1 MFRYLGLPS
10 LTDATFVMF
19 LLSWLVTRQI
29 GFFGIFLSVVFKA
42 PKHLHWVWDPSE
54 GLYVSDNLHLG
65 FQALLAALLVMSC
78 IWFYMACNVA
88 YRVVRGL
95 GAEDTRSDDEG

>member
-29 GFFGIFLSVVFKA
+29 GFFGVFLSVVFKA
-42 PKHLHWVWDPSE
+42 PKHLHWVWDPSQ

-65 FQALLAALLVMSC
+65 IARGTFGHELHMVLYGLQRGISC
-78 IWFYMACNVA
+78 CPWT
-88 YRVVRGL
+88 RRG
-95 GAEDTRSDDEG
+95 RHKK